1 MTHPDPLDELA
12 SAHLD
17 GATTPEEAARAEAD
31 PDLLARVEALR
42 AVRAA
47 LAVAPLVDDERR
59 EHAIAAALA
68 AYDEQRRAPGAVAV
82 GSLTPL
88 AARRH
93 RPSPRAWRVVGAAA
107 AVAAL
112 AALVPLLASLS
123 SDSSSDSSSDD
134 SATPAVADSRTAD
147 TDAQVPLG
155 AAETGVNT
163 STTGP
168 IAPAYLP
175 LGPFQNDDALLQAI
189 RDLTTEEI
197 AAATSGGIV
206 PDPASCVDEL
216 VAGLPEGVAPTL
228 VAIATVADEATAVVV
243 TPDEVRA
250 AGGDCTAVRVRAR

>member
-17 GATTPEEAARAEAD
+17 GATTAEEAARVEAD

-59 EHAIAAALA
+59 EHAIAVALA
-68 AYDEQRRAPGAVAV
+68 AYDEQRRAPGAAAA

-123 SDSSSDSSSDD
+123 PDSSSDD
-134 SATPAVADSRTAD
+134 SATPADARTAD
-147 TDAQVPLG
+147 TNAQVPVG
-155 AAETGVNT
+155 AAESGANT

-168 IAPAYLP
+168 TAPAYLP

-189 RDLTTEEI
+189 RDITTEEI
-197 AAATSGGIV
+197 AASTSGGIV
-206 PDPASCVDEL
+206 PDPTACVDEL
-216 VAGLPEGVAPTL
+216 VAGLPEGVTPIL
-228 VAIATVADEATAVVV
+228 VAIATVAGEATAVVV
-243 TPDEVRA
+243 TPDEVRV